1 MAQFY
6 FLSVLLNILTGLIL
20 VYGKKLSESK
30 AEENDVP
37 ADVEIVS
44 SSSEE
49 DLLSEDIPSDSGEGE
64 EENSKKSTVQEKVSE
79 AFSSFDGRSFRL
91 VVGVLCAFVG
101 IMKLLSVFRN
111 DVPVVGD
118 LFPALAGLCGGASLL
133 LDYYSDSSS
142 LELNLPSFVE
152 TIFVDSKKYIGIAC
166 LISGLLHFV
175 FPQVLFL

>member
-6 FLSVLLNILTGLIL
+6 FLSILFNIITGLIL
-20 VYGKKLSESK
+20 VYGKNIASATKDVSVAEGADDDVLGGDLPDDDAEVQSES
-30 AEENDVP
+30 
-37 ADVEIVS
+37 
-44 SSSEE
+44 SEGK
-49 DLLSEDIPSDSGEGE
+49 DDG
-64 EENSKKSTVQEKVSE
+64 NSKVGNAFRK
-79 AFSSFDGRSFRL
+79 FSSIDSRSFRL
-91 VVGVLCAFVG
+91 VVGVLSVFVG